1 MERDESSPLLLPTLV
16 VALAVVLS
24 LEILQRLLLAR
35 CVAVALMAVV
45 WSSFLARELQVKA
58 MLAAIIY
65 HGASELVHE
74 WKLNFP
80 SFARKGKD
88 RKVIL
93 WLLFLVRVFIW
104 GATFAAATSVVDFDA
119 AKMTTMTGTGTS
131 FSLIARLKDALVRSA
146 TTIAVLA
153 VYCELIEVLVLLY
166 FADQEVP
173 YQWRKR
179 VLLWALSC
187 CIGVCEASGVLTLV
201 ARTLLA
207 KMSPL
212 GLFGVL
218 IAAMWLSIQLPWHRV
233 PEFLDMVIPADRRYT
248 SHLKQN
254 KQKRPSMLFHGHS
267 DVEVLTEVHG
277 ADDGHFD
284 REPDQRVYRY

>member
-1 MERDESSPLLLPTLV
+1 MEREVTTSTLLLPTLV
-16 VALAVVLS
+16 VMLAVVLS

-45 WSSFLARELQVKA
+45 WSAFLARELQVKA

-65 HGASELVHE
+65 HGASEFVHE
-74 WKLNFP
+74 WRLNFP

-119 AKMTTMTGTGTS
+119 AKVTAMTSSGS
-131 FSLIARLKDALVRSA
+131 FSLITRLKDALMRSA
-146 TTIAVLA
+146 TTIAALV

-179 VLLWALSC
+179 VLLWTLSC
-187 CIGVCEASGVLTLV
+187 CIGACEASGILTLV
-201 ARTLLA
+201 ARTMLV

-212 GLFGVL
+212 GLFSML

-233 PEFLDMVIPADRRYT
+233 PEFLDMVITDKQLT
-248 SHLKQN
+248 SH

-267 DVEVLTEVHG
+267 DVEVVTEVHR
-277 ADDGHFD
+277 ADGYYD
-284 REPDQRVYRY
+284 RDPDQQVY